1 MGKTCPP
8 HLAGGMWGGSGFVK
22 WWVTLEQTLW
32 KELVQ
37 EKAGELPDMYEC
49 LGPLAVCVWSQRDQ
63 ETLGALA
70 LLSGNSRG
78 KNSCFS
84 CLCAGWKTTALLL
97 QWENIS
103 WALLFRKLYLDPKC
117 VSHSVVSDS
126 LGPHHCSP
134 PGSSVHGILQASI
147 LEWVAIPF
155 CRGSSQPRDQT
166 QISHITGQF
175 FTVSAT
181 RGAQVYHKDIKYGH

>member
-8 HLAGGMWGGSGFVK
+8 HLAGGMRGGSGFVK

-49 LGPLAVCVWSQRDQ
+49 LRPLTVCVWSQRDQ
-63 ETLGALA
+63 ETLRALA

-103 WALLFRKLYLDPKC
+103 WALLFRQPYLDPSVLAIQLVSC
-117 VSHSVVSDS
+117 VWLCPWNSPGKHTGVGSHSLLQGIFLTQGLNPD
-126 LGPHHCSP
+126 LPHCSLILYRLSHQ
-134 PGSSVHGILQASI
+134 GSS
-147 LEWVAIPF
+147 
-155 CRGSSQPRDQT
+155 
-166 QISHITGQF
+166 
-175 FTVSAT
+175 
-181 RGAQVYHKDIKYGH
+181 KYIIRMLSMVFR